1 MMNKKLIYLMV
12 VILFLPLLF
21 SNSVNSTDI
30 KEKTLINGNFTTI
43 TINKKM
49 QNNQKWQYKIADQN
63 IVEIVS
69 ESYTKQ
75 VKTDDE
81 NVIND
86 IHTWYVE
93 AISTGNTVIEFD
105 IVDSSGQVIGDESI
119 KYKITILPKT
129 IAVKSG
135 NLIKIELKENR
146 STGYTWHLDIENN
159 NIIIV
164 HHDNYIEPQTE
175 PLKAGQSGIHYWY
188 IKGVN
193 KGKTA
198 LTFKLYR
205 DWEQEQ
211 IAEIKKYI
219 IEVD

>member
-1 MMNKKLIYLMV
+1 MNKKLIYLMV

-21 SNSVNSTDI
+21 SHSVNSTDI

>member
-1 MMNKKLIYLMV
+1 MNKKLIYLMV

>member
-21 SNSVNSTDI
+21 SHSVNSTDI